1 MRLQPVAERLYVQ
14 EEMISVAKGK
24 KQTFKS
30 RSNTLLAII
39 LILGFGAAI
48 CRLGYLQIFKADE
61 LQQDAVNQQLT
72 DTTLSAKRG
81 TIYDANKK
89 VLAVSASVWRVVLA
103 PVYLEDDNERRIVAE
118 GLSPIV
124 DVDSEEIFKKS
135 QQESYYVEIKRQVE
149 ADVREKILQF
159 MDKLENEHD
168 INSSCIFMIEDYKRY
183 YPYDD
188 LASSVIG
195 FTGADDQGLWG
206 VEYQYDDMLTG
217 TPGRLVTATNAHGT
231 AMPFQYS
238 QNIEAVDGYG
248 LVLTIDETIQQIVE
262 KYLRQAIEEHAVY
275 NRGVCIIMDVNTG
288 AIKAMA
294 SVEGFDLNDPFYL
307 SEETMAEIDAIE
319 DDEKRQVAY
328 NEALGKKWRNK
339 AVSDTY
345 YPGSV
350 FKMFTAAMAVEE
362 GLVSEESSF
371 YCDGSHTVTG
381 QTMHCHLRS
390 GHGTQSFRD
399 CIKNSC
405 NPAFM
410 QIGERVGTELFWQYY
425 QAFGFS
431 EPTGI
436 DLPGEA
442 GDIFFSN
449 DGSMLPVNL
458 ATASFGQNFAVTPIQ
473 VATAV
478 SAIANGGYIVQPHVV
493 SHILDENENV
503 YKTVST
509 EVKRQ
514 AISSETAALIADIL
528 EENAVSGSG
537 KNGYVAG
544 YRVAGKTGTSEK
556 KNDSNGDGIDD
567 YIASFCGFAPAENA
581 EVVCLVFFDTPTGA
595 AYYGSQVAAPVYAQI
610 MSEVLPYLQV
620 ATQYTEDELAAM
632 DKTAG
637 TYVGMS
643 VSEAQSAAEA
653 EGFTTSVKGDGDVVL
668 AQVPGAGM
676 SIPRGGNVVLYT
688 DQSSASQQVEVP
700 DLTGYS
706 IYDVNYLASVYDIN
720 ISITGATNSA
730 MSVSTF
736 QSIAPGELVAPG
748 TVVKITFTAGGVN
761 D

>member
-1 MRLQPVAERLYVQ
+1 M
-14 EEMISVAKGK
+14 AKGK

-30 RSNTLLAII
+30 RSNILLAII
-39 LILGFGAAI
+39 LILGFGAAV
-48 CRLGYLQIFKADE
+48 CRLGYLQIFRANE
-61 LQQDAVNQQLT
+61 LQQSAVNQQLT

-89 VLAVSASVWRVVLA
+89 VLAISASVWRVVLA
-103 PVYLEDDNERRIVAE
+103 PVYLEDDTQRRIVAD
-118 GLSPIV
+118 GLSEIV
-124 DVDSEEIFKKS
+124 DVDRETIFEKS
-135 QQESYYVEIKRQVE
+135 QQNSYYVEIKRQVE
-149 ADVREKILQF
+149 SDVREKVLEF

-168 INSSCIFMIEDYKRY
+168 INSQCIFMIEDYKRY
-183 YPYDD
+183 YPYGD
-188 LASSVIG
+188 LAASVIG
-195 FTGADDQGLWG
+195 FTGSDDQGLWG
-206 VEYQYDDMLTG
+206 IEYQYDEALTG

-238 QNIEAVDGYG
+238 QNIEAKDGNS
-248 LVLTIDETIQQIVE
+248 LMLTIDETIQQIAE
-262 KYLRQAIEEHAVY
+262 KYMAQAIEEHAVY

-288 AIKAMA
+288 AVKCMA
-294 SVEGFDLNDPFYL
+294 SVGGFDLNDPFTL
-307 SEETMAEIDAIE
+307 PEELEKEIDAIA
-319 DDEKRQVAY
+319 DETERDQAY
-328 NEALGKKWRNK
+328 NQALGKLWRNK
-339 AVSDTY
+339 ALSDTY

-362 GLVSEESSF
+362 GLVNEDSSF
-371 YCDGSHTVTG
+371 YCDGSYTVTG
-381 QTMHCHLRS
+381 QTMGCHLRS
-390 GHGTQSFRD
+390 GHGTQSFRES
-399 CIKNSC
+399 IKNSC

-410 QIGERVGTELFWQYY
+410 QIGEKVGAKLFWQYY

-431 EPTGI
+431 ERTGI

-442 GDIFFSN
+442 GDIFFSE
-449 DGSMLPVNL
+449 DGTMLPVNL

-478 SAIANGGYIVQPHVV
+478 CAIANGGYIVQPHVV
-493 SHILDENENV
+493 SHVLDENDNV
-503 YKTVST
+503 VSTTST

-514 AISSETAALIADIL
+514 AISSETAALISDIL

-643 VSEAQSAAEA
+643 LSEAQASAET

-668 AQVPGAGM
+668 AQVPGAGT

-688 DQSSASQQVEVP
+688 DESSASSQVEVP

-720 ISITGATNSA
+720 ISMTGATNSA
-730 MSVSTF
+730 MSVSTS
-736 QSIAPGELVAPG
+736 QSIPAGTLVSPG
-748 TVVKITFTAGGVN
+748 TVVKITFTAGGVS